1 MQTAGRWK
9 SADMP
14 AHYARAELAER
25 GAIARYKYGK
35 KPAIRPIIEM
45 IAMQIEDKSIL
56 EMVDQIALRKANEI
70 ADKET
75 MSDRNVL
82 EFV

>member
-1 MQTAGRWK
+1 
-9 SADMP
+9 
-14 AHYARAELAER
+14 
-25 GAIARYKYGK
+25 
-35 KPAIRPIIEM
+35 
-45 IAMQIEDKSIL
+45 MQIEGKSIL

-82 EFV
+82 EIV